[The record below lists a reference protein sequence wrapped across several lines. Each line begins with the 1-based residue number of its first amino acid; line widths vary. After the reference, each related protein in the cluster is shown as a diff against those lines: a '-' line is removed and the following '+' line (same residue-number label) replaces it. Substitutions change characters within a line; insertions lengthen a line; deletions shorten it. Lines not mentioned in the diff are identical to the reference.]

1 MKSKIV
7 SALVSLLVAFGLW
20 LYVITVVSPDST
32 DTIGDIPVTM
42 VGESALETRNLII
55 TSTSNT
61 NVDLTLTGNRS
72 DLIEVNSSNI
82 TLRVDLSRIYD
93 PGVHQLEYDI
103 IYPGSVASNAFTEEN
118 KYPAYVTVT
127 VEKKVSKEIPVEI
140 VWNGS
145 VPTDFMT
152 DKENV
157 ELSHE
162 FIVIKGP
169 SSVVERIDHAEIA
182 VDLNDQRES
191 LDQSYRVTLCNE
203 AHEPVDAELITV
215 NTQEVG
221 VKLTIQ
227 KVKEIPL
234 LVTIVD
240 GGGATEETVSYKIE
254 PQTLKVSGTEAALAD
269 LKEINLGTI
278 KLADYAEEQILTFDI
293 VLPDGVT
300 NQTRVN
306 EVTVDVKFHQ
316 LTIKTF
322 NITSISAIN
331 VPSGMEAAIITQA
344 LTVTVRGPAAMVN
357 TMRETDISVVVDFS
371 QATMGTVTR
380 DAIIIITNPNFSSVG
395 AVEDENKPY
404 EVLAELKR
412 IEKAETE

>member
-254 PQTLKVSGTEAALAD
+254 PQTIKVSGTEAALAD

-300 NQTRVN
+300 NQSNVTQAVVDLRFPGLIIRDFVITDKQINIINVPDGMEAVLITENMTVTIRGTASEVTRLTDKDIT
-306 EVTVDVKFHQ
+306 VTVDFTGAP
-316 LTIKTF
+316 LGTSTF
-322 NITSISAIN
+322 KA
-331 VPSGMEAAIITQA
+331 
-344 LTVTVRGPAAMVN
+344 TVTFPEGYTQLGAMGKP
-357 TMRETDISVVVDFS
+357 SVS
-371 QATMGTVTR
+371 ATVQ
-380 DAIIIITNPNFSSVG
+380 
-395 AVEDENKPY
+395 E
-404 EVLAELKR
+404 AE
-412 IEKAETE
+412 EP

>member
-1 MKSKIV
+1 MKSKITSV
-7 SALVSLLVAFGLW
+7 FISLLVAFGLW
-20 LYVITVVSPDST
+20 LYVITVVSPNST

-42 VGESALETRNLII
+42 VGESALESRNLII

-127 VEKKVSKEIPVEI
+127 VEKKVTKEIPVEI

-145 VPTDFMT
+145 VPSDFMT

-169 SSVVERIDHAEIA
+169 SSVAEKIDHAEIV
-182 VDLNDQRES
+182 VDLNEQRES
-191 LDQSYRVTLCNE
+191 LDQSYRVTLCDE

-215 NTQEVG
+215 NTQEVTM
-221 VKLTIQ
+221 KLTIQ

-240 GGGATEETVSYKIE
+240 GGGATKDTVSYKIE
-254 PQTLKVSGTEAALAD
+254 PKTIKVSGPEAALAE

-278 KLADYAEEQILTFDI
+278 KLADYAQEQVLTFDI
-293 VLPDGVT
+293 VLPDGVI
-300 NQTRVN
+300 NQSNVTQAKVDLRFPGLITRDFVITG
-306 EVTVDVKFHQ
+306 EQ
-316 LTIKTF
+316 IK
-322 NITSISAIN
+322 IIN
-331 VPSGMEAAIITQA
+331 VPEGMEAELITEN
-344 LTVTVRGPAAMVN
+344 LTVTVRGSVSDVN
-357 TMRETDISVVVDFS
+357 RLTSRDITVTVDFTGAPLGTS
-371 QATMGTVTR
+371 TFKATVTFPESFTQLG
-380 DAIIIITNPNFSSVG
+380 AMGKPSVS
-395 AVEDENKPY
+395 ATVQE
-404 EVLAELKR
+404 AE
-412 IEKAETE
+412 EP

>member
-118 KYPAYVTVT
+118 KYPAYVTV
-127 VEKKVSKEIPVEI
+127 
-140 VWNGS
+140 
-145 VPTDFMT
+145 PTEFMT

-254 PQTLKVSGTEAALAD
+254 PQTIKVSGTEAALAD

-300 NQTRVN
+300 NQSNVTQAVVDLRFPGLIIRDFVITDKQINIINVPDGMEAVLITENMTVTIRGTASEVTRLTDKDIT
-306 EVTVDVKFHQ
+306 VTVDFTGAP
-316 LTIKTF
+316 LGTSTF
-322 NITSISAIN
+322 KA
-331 VPSGMEAAIITQA
+331 
-344 LTVTVRGPAAMVN
+344 TVTFPEGYTQLGAMGKP
-357 TMRETDISVVVDFS
+357 SVS
-371 QATMGTVTR
+371 ATVQ
-380 DAIIIITNPNFSSVG
+380 
-395 AVEDENKPY
+395 E
-404 EVLAELKR
+404 AE
-412 IEKAETE
+412 EP